1 MGESKT
7 EYRIDPARL
16 RERREA
22 KDWTLAHLAHVANIE
37 QSNYVYQLERR
48 PTNCGVDIATRL
60 ANALGCT
67 IEDLTGAFP
76 KGGKE

>member
-16 RERREA
+16 RALRENRKWTRGQLAMEIGMADPARLYQIERTA
-22 KDWTLAHLAHVANIE
+22 
-37 QSNYVYQLERR
+37 
-48 PTNCGVDIATRL
+48 TNCGVDIATRL

-76 KGGKE
+76 K